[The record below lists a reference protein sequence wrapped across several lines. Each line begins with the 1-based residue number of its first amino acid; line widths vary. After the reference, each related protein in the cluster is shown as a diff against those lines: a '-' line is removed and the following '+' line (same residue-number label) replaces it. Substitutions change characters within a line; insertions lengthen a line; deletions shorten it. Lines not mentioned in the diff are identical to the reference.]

1 MAEFMAATR
10 AYKKKYGLFRPSYR
24 QPLNGLVKPLSGG
37 NVEIAAS
44 ITRRAAFPLQYNLI
58 VPVLIEPVGSAATC

>member
-1 MAEFMAATR
+1 MRPSSWQPLKRTG
-10 AYKKKYGLFRPSYR
+10 KYGLFRPSYR
-24 QPLNGLVKPLSGG
+24 QPFNGLVKPLSGG

-44 ITRRAAFPLQYNLI
+44 IKQRAASLLQYNLI